1 VTVSAM
7 PPDETA
13 PPEDPRVRAARTK
26 RERTRRA
33 LLESADALFG
43 TRGWNQT
50 RVEDVAAAA
59 GVSPATAYNHF
70 PTKHALIGTVYAP
83 LIRPLALSA
92 EQDRRTGRPVVDAL
106 SEQVRALSRTS
117 ARHRTLTAA
126 LTLAMLDYTARTT
139 APPDPEDHGDPRN
152 LAPMTNAIQGLIED
166 GQRSGELHPFPPAV
180 ELSGM
185 VINLL
190 LVRSLNRPDETAD
203 QTAEMLLT
211 VMFGAV
217 KPELLASR
225 GVGGRPFFSDH

>member
-1 VTVSAM
+1 M

-106 SEQVRALSRTS
+106 SDQVRALSRTS
-117 ARHRTLTAA
+117 ARHRTLT
-126 LTLAMLDYTARTT
+126 
-139 APPDPEDHGDPRN
+139 
-152 LAPMTNAIQGLIED
+152 LAPMTTAIQGLIED

-190 LVRSLNRPDETAD
+190 LVRSLNRPDETAE

-217 KPELLASR
+217 KPELLAGR
-225 GVGGRPFFSDH
+225 GVDGRPFSGDE